1 MKKTNGKVFDT
12 DNQLSLFSVI
22 CNLQFQM
29 SKAEMRMVKWMCGIK
44 VKDRFPGSKLRERL
58 EIDDIISVL
67 QHNRLQWYGHVL

>member
-1 MKKTNGKVFDT
+1 
-12 DNQLSLFSVI
+12 
-22 CNLQFQM
+22 M

-67 QHNRLQWYGHVL
+67 QHNRLQWYGRVL